1 MKKTATLAA
10 LAILAASISPAAAAV
25 CLPFTRI
32 DSTKAISP
40 TIILFRMKDRTV
52 WRNTLRNAC
61 PGAMSG
67 GITYDLQTDQVCE
80 NTQVIR
86 VLDSG
91 EACMLGAFTK
101 DAPKG

>member
-1 MKKTATLAA
+1 MRNIVILAA
-10 LAILAASISPAAAAV
+10 LALLAASTADAAV

-40 TIILFRMKDRTV
+40 TVILFRMKDRTV

-67 GITYDLQTDQVCE
+67 GITYELQTDVVCE

-91 EACMLGAFTK
+91 EVCLLGAFTK
-101 DAPKG
+101 DAPAPKG